1 MKLEINEHW
10 WLELFSG
17 TNGYTLSNIRNFT
30 YGLQL
35 LHMEKH
41 EPRRKDSVVLIIT
54 LRVLAK
60 QVT

>member
-10 WLELFSG
+10 WLELYSG

-30 YGLQL
+30 CGLQP

-41 EPRRKDSVVLIIT
+41 EPERKDFQLC
-54 LRVLAK
+54 
-60 QVT
+60 